1 MRTIYLDMDGVVA
14 DFNKFA
20 SDLLGREIG
29 WEGKDLSSEEWDILT
44 SVENFYFKLPL
55 IEESTMLVAAAK
67 SFSTRFKVEFLT
79 AVPRATTM
87 PSAALDKKMWLDKH
101 FPGFKVNYG
110 PYSRDK
116 QKWAKPGDIL
126 VDDKRSNIE
135 EWFNAGG
142 IGILHTGDFKVTVD
156 NLFKSVDNNT
166 PTLYNFD

>member
-20 SDLLGREIG
+20 SDILGREVG
-29 WEGKDLSSEEWDILT
+29 WEGKDLTTEEWNKLE

-55 IEESTMLVAAAK
+55 IEDSTKLVGVAK
-67 SFSTRFKVEFLT
+67 SFSTRFNVEFLT
-79 AVPRATTM
+79 AVPRVTTM
-87 PSAALDKKMWLDKH
+87 PSAALDKKKWIDKY

-126 VDDKRSNIE
+126 VDDKRSNIHQ
-135 EWFNAGG
+135 WFNAGG
-142 IGILHTGDFKVTVD
+142 IGILHTGNFKVTIDNLIDAVD
-156 NLFKSVDNNT
+156 NT
-166 PTLYNFD
+166 EARLYNF